1 MNPLLETHRSID
13 AASPAASSE
22 RLGRRRFLQGV
33 GAAAGAGAIAT
44 VLPAGLAQAAL
55 PVGASRFAPLPAAV
69 RIADTRKPSSYAY
82 GRISDR
88 QIRVAVRGRSGVPNN
103 ATAVVLTVTAV
114 NWGEPNFVT
123 VFPTGS
129 SVPVV
134 SNLNL
139 PRPGEVT
146 ANLATVKV
154 GNQNSVDL
162 YQRKPCDVIVDLLG
176 YYVPV
181 TGAVSEGRFVG
192 LETAARAIDTRQSF
206 GLARNGS
213 FTEVDLTKHVPAD
226 ASSVVINLTAT
237 ECTGPSYFTALPIT
251 AGAKKPTTSSLN
263 VAYPGDTRASAVIV
277 PVSNIGGRRRIKIY
291 TLVAAKLIVDV
302 TGYYT
307 STLSPSSTVGL
318 FVPLAPQRILD
329 TRLAGQIGKLWP
341 GWVVEC
347 KVPGAAATGASAI
360 VANVTGVES
369 RGPGYLTVSAARRPR
384 PNTSNVNWTT
394 AGAVVPNHVITPISS
409 TYGLQVYSSHGAH
422 VLVDLAGYFT
432 GTPLTPLLPAYVN
445 PPPPP
450 APPNWVIR
458 IPRIGLTSTVMAGDP
473 RVVTDS
479 GYSWHWTGT
488 GYMGQTAHVAIF
500 GHRTEHGGPYRYL
513 HYMQN
518 GDTFTVT
525 TLDNREYTYRV
536 VRRDLT
542 DAQPVNILQATR
554 NHPGTTFSIIACT
567 VGYDSSKSAYPDV
580 WAPTS
585 LKYRI
590 IVTGELVSWRQF

>member
-1 MNPLLETHRSID
+1 MNHLLESPLGND
-13 AASPAASSE
+13 AATPGALSE
-22 RLGRRRFLQGV
+22 HLGRRRFLQGV
-33 GAAAGAGAIAT
+33 GAVAGAGAISS
-44 VLPAGLAQAAL
+44 VLPAGLAEAAL
-55 PVGASRFAPLPAAV
+55 PVGASRFAPLPKAV
-69 RIADTRKPSSYAY
+69 RIADTRKPSSYVY
-82 GRISDR
+82 ERITDR
-88 QIRVAVRGRSGVPNN
+88 QIRVAVRDRSGVPKN

-146 ANLATVKV
+146 ANLVTVKV
-154 GNQNSVDL
+154 GNLNSVDL
-162 YQRKPCDVIVDLLG
+162 YQRRPCDVIVDLLG

-181 TGAVSEGRFVG
+181 AGAVSEGRFVG
-192 LETAARAIDTRQSF
+192 LETAARAIDTRLTF
-206 GLARNGS
+206 GLAKNGS
-213 FTEVDLTKHVPAD
+213 FTEVDLTSYVPAD

-237 ECTGPSYFTALPIT
+237 ECTAPSYFTALPIT
-251 AGAKKPTTSSLN
+251 ADAKKPTTSSLN
-263 VAYPGDTRASAVIV
+263 VAYPGDTRAAAVIV
-277 PVSNIGGRRRIKIY
+277 PVSNVGGRRRIKIY

-302 TGYYT
+302 NGYYT
-307 STLSPSSTVGL
+307 SSTSPASTVGL

-329 TRLAGQIGKLWP
+329 TRLPGQIGKLWP
-341 GWVVEC
+341 GWVVES
-347 KVPGAAATGASAI
+347 KVPGEAATGASAI

-369 RGPGYLTVSAARRPR
+369 RGPGYLTVSAARRPK
-384 PNTSNVNWTT
+384 PKTSNVNWMI
-394 AGAVVPNHVITPISS
+394 AGAVVPNHVITPISK
-409 TYGLQVYSSHGAH
+409 TYGFQVFSSHGAH
-422 VLVDLAGYFT
+422 VVVDLAGYFT
-432 GTPLTPLLPAYVN
+432 GTPLAPQLPAYVN

-450 APPNWVIR
+450 APPSWVIR
-458 IPRIGLTSTVMAGDP
+458 IPRIGLTSTVLAGDP
-473 RVVTDS
+473 TYVTNS

-488 GYMGQTAHVAIF
+488 GYLGQTAHVAIF

-513 HYMQN
+513 HYMQT

-536 VRRDLT
+536 VRRDLS
-542 DAQPVNILQATR
+542 DAQPVNILAATR

-590 IVTGELVSWRQF
+590 VVTAELVSWRQF